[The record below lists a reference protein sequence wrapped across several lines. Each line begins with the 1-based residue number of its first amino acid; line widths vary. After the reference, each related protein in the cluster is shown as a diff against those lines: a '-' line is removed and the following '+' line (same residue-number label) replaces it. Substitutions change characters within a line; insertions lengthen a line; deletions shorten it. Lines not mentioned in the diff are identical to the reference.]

1 MVAYGA
7 GDGNWANTM
16 LTETPSV
23 STSQSKC
30 QPCRRMLSLLQNW
43 GQRVNIIHQNTFLVS
58 NLYVVLL
65 FRLGMNDGL
74 FGIKYS
80 NLHV

>member
-1 MVAYGA
+1 
-7 GDGNWANTM
+7 
-16 LTETPSV
+16 
-23 STSQSKC
+23 
-30 QPCRRMLSLLQNW
+30 
-43 GQRVNIIHQNTFLVS
+43 
-58 NLYVVLL
+58 LYVVLL